1 MVGRSQRDTKNTRK
15 DKNSLIQK
23 RMEALLSKAKAVASN
38 MEGREIKW
46 REDEEEDVGS
56 YWMTLMKRGDIGTWD
71 RQH

>member
-38 MEGREIKW
+38 MEGREIK
-46 REDEEEDVGS
+46 
-56 YWMTLMKRGDIGTWD
+56 
-71 RQH
+71 